1 MHAKWQTGDTNASSH
16 IRIRRIRRIR
26 NAPRSIRH
34 PSAAI
39 VAAGLQVHVAAHLGD
54 ASSKGLPGWD
64 IREPE
69 LPRGE
74 PRKNKSHQ
82 TAQSPFHALGRSK
95 HCCLSR
101 PPQIPLAM
109 VLVRESVGL
118 VFELKLKQEGQY
130 ELGNAHLLCLASEY
144 FGCQNRR
151 ASPKRRVSVGF
162 SVPHPLNGC
171 GSKPMVPFLG

>member
-1 MHAKWQTGDTNASSH
+1 MPHLAFTFAEFAMRIHLNRSGDTNASFR

-74 PRKNKSHQ
+74 PKSKQ
-82 TAQSPFHALGRSK
+82 RAPNCTGPFSCFGAVKAL
-95 HCCLSR
+95 L
-101 PPQIPLAM
+101 
-109 VLVRESVGL
+109 
-118 VFELKLKQEGQY
+118 FKQEY
-130 ELGNAHLLCLASEY
+130 ELGNANLLCIASEH
-144 FGCQNRR
+144 FGCQNGR
-151 ASPKRRVSVGF
+151 ASPKYRVPVHHPVNRYRRTPKNATSTCRNQ
-162 SVPHPLNGC
+162 P
-171 GSKPMVPFLG
+171 